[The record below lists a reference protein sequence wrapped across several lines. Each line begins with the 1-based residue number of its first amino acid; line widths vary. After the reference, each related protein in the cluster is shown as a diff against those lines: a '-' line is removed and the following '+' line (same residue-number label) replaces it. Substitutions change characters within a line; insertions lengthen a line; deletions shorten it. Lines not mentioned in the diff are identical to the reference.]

1 MNKNAVRQKI
11 LIADD
16 VAMNRELLSDLLCEQ
31 YDIIEAKDGNE
42 ALLALEK
49 KSSEIALVLLDMVM
63 PERSGLEVLKVM
75 NENGWINEIPV
86 VMISSETMPEIIE
99 SAYKMGATDFISRP
113 FDQIVV
119 QSRVRNTIL
128 LYNKQ
133 RQLSELVATQVLEK
147 TRNNSLLITVLSHI
161 VEFRNGE
168 SGLHVLHINIITNIL
183 MHALMKRSEK
193 YRNLKNDIDIIS
205 TASSMHDIGKIT
217 IPDDILNKPGKF
229 TPDEFNI
236 MKQHS
241 LNGANILDKVSFGKD
256 EPLMKYAYQICRWH
270 HERWDG
276 RGYPDGLK
284 GDDIPISAQIVS
296 LADVYDALTS
306 DRCYKKAY
314 THSRALEMI
323 RNNECGTFNP
333 VILECLN
340 DVADD
345 LPKELDRQSVSMT
358 GDIDFAKVL
367 DVMTSESQQNMYT
380 RHFKQISY
388 EQKKCKFFQNQ
399 LDGIAFEYT
408 YNPRVLKFSPKG
420 AKMLGLPQNII
431 DPGISRPWSSEDEV
445 TNWNVLSAKLN
456 NAAPEKDSFNFEAHL
471 KINNEDVPCKIKIQ
485 QVWNMATEK
494 PVPIA
499 AYGHISLIN

>member
-1 MNKNAVRQKI
+1 MRQKI

-63 PERSGLEVLKVM
+63 PEKSGLEVLKVM
-75 NENGWINEIPV
+75 NENGWINDIPV
-86 VMISSETMPEIIE
+86 VMISSETMPVIIE
-99 SAYKMGATDFISRP
+99 QAYKLGVTDFISRP

-119 QSRVRNTIL
+119 QSRVRNTIF

-133 RQLSELVATQVLEK
+133 RQLSELVAAQVMEK

-168 SGLHVLHINIITNIL
+168 SGMHVLHINIITNLL
-183 MHALMKRSEK
+183 MHALMKCTDK
-193 YRNLKNDIDIIS
+193 YRDLESDIEIIS

-217 IPDDILNKPGKF
+217 IPDEILNKPGRF
-229 TPDEFNI
+229 TQDEFNI

-241 LNGANILDKVSFGKD
+241 MNGAKILDKVTFGKN
-256 EPLMKYAYQICRWH
+256 EPLMKYAYEICRWH

-306 DRCYKKAY
+306 DRCYKKAFS
-314 THSRALEMI
+314 HEKALEMI
-323 RNNECGTFNP
+323 HNNECGIFNP
-333 VILECLN
+333 IILKSL
-340 DVADD
+340 DKVANE
-345 LPKELDRQSVSMT
+345 LPKELDNQNLADEDT
-358 GDIDFAKVL
+358 FDFSRIL
-367 DVMTSESQQNMYT
+367 DVIAKDPKQNIYT
-380 RHFKQISY
+380 QTFKQMSY
-388 EQKKCKFFQNQ
+388 EQKKCKFFQNL
-399 LDGIAFEYT
+399 LDGIVFEYT
-408 YNPRVLKFSPKG
+408 YNPKVLKLSPKG
-420 AKMLGLPQNII
+420 AKMLGLPQNMM
-431 DPGISRPWSSEDEV
+431 DPSSSKKWSTPSSEE
-445 TNWNVLSAKLN
+445 NWEALREKLDSKLTG
-456 NAAPEKDSFNFEAHL
+456 KDCHHFEAHL
-471 KINNEDVPCKIKIQ
+471 KINNQDVPCKISIQ
-485 QVWNMATEK
+485 QIWNLATETPT
-494 PVPIA
+494 PVA
-499 AYGHISLIN
+499 AYGHISPIN

>member
-1 MNKNAVRQKI
+1 MRQKI

-42 ALLALEK
+42 ALLVLEK

-63 PERSGLEVLKVM
+63 PGRSGLDVLKVM
-75 NENGWINEIPV
+75 NENGWINDIPV
-86 VMISSETMPEIIE
+86 VMISSETMPTVIE
-99 SAYKMGATDFISRP
+99 NAYKMGVTDFISRP

-119 QSRVRNTIL
+119 QSRVRNTIF

-133 RQLSELVATQVLEK
+133 RQLSELVAAQVLEK
-147 TRNNSLLITVLSHI
+147 TRNNSMLITVLSHI

-168 SGLHVLHINIITNIL
+168 SGMHVLHINIITNML
-183 MHALMKRSEK
+183 MHALMKRTQK
-193 YRNLKNDIDIIS
+193 YRDLENDIEIIS

-217 IPDDILNKPGKF
+217 IPDEILNKPGRF

-241 LNGANILDKVSFGKD
+241 LNGAKILDKVSFGKD

-314 THSRALEMI
+314 SHEKALEMI

-333 VILECLN
+333 IILECLN
-340 DVADD
+340 DVADE
-345 LPKELDRQSVSMT
+345 LPKELDNQTLSMEN
-358 GDIDFAKVL
+358 DMDFARIL
-367 DVMTSESQQNMYT
+367 DVMTKDPEQNMYSQ
-380 RHFKQISY
+380 HFRQISY
-388 EQKKCKFFQNQ
+388 EQKKCKFFQN
-399 LDGIAFEYT
+399 LLEGIVFEYT
-408 YNPRVLKFSPKG
+408 YNPRVLKFNSKG

-431 DPGISRPWSSEDEV
+431 DPGTSKPWASEEEAANWEVLNTKLSNSS
-445 TNWNVLSAKLN
+445 
-456 NAAPEKDSFNFEAHL
+456 PEKDSFSFEAKL

-485 QVWNMATEK
+485 QVWNMTAEK
-494 PVPIA
+494 PIPVA
-499 AYGHISLIN
+499 AYGHISPIN